1 MNFLHTHKQITS
13 FIQHCPAFADNFG
26 VQFMYNLFQDETEI
40 SDVEEMFG
48 FSKVIKTISESK
60 KLVVGRHF
68 TLK

>member
-1 MNFLHTHKQITS
+1 MNFLHTHTHTHKLRHIFNIVLHFLT
-13 FIQHCPAFADNFG
+13 I
-26 VQFMYNLFQDETEI
+26 LFQDETEI

-60 KLVVGRHF
+60 KLVVGRNF